1 MRPETISLKPVVVIN
16 KIDKPA
22 ARISEVLSE
31 IESLFL
37 ELATDESQLFYPVYY
52 AIAREGRAGVSTDL
66 DDDLHVIFEYYI
78 SFC

>member
-1 MRPETISLKPVVVIN
+1 MVIN

-22 ARISEVLSE
+22 ARIDEVLSE

-52 AIAREGRAGVSTDL
+52 AIAREGRAGKTVEL
-66 DDDLHVIFEYYI
+66 D
-78 SFC
+78 